1 MKLVIS
7 IMLLSAVAVFGDE
20 RNVPYVESPAS
31 EQHFDIFWPADPP
44 KATVLFIHGGSLNE
58 AAERRS
64 SPAYKNVCKP
74 FVAEGM
80 ACASMDYRLF
90 PSNKWP
96 DMPEDVAAA
105 VAALRPRI
113 AEHGGNPGRLFL
125 FGHSSGCHLAS
136 LVGMDG
142 DYLAKQG
149 LKRSDIA
156 GVIAMG
162 CTLDRDDAQV
172 RRLTADQIRASFK
185 RDAADVALYG
195 TPEAYL
201 KANPA
206 NHIASGAPPT
216 LVVVAEAER
225 FMPPILEQ
233 GARFVRQLLELDVPA
248 NLIIVPGKHM
258 SSIANVEKPGDP
270 AFQAIAAF
278 IERST
283 PRERGALN
291 AVYRVATPPPS
302 STCGCARA
310 TVTAWLRRG

>member
-1 MKLVIS
+1 MKLVLTIL
-7 IMLLSAVAVFGDE
+7 LLSAMTGFGDE
-20 RNVPYVESPAS
+20 RDVPYVESPAS
-31 EQHFDIFWPADPP
+31 EQRFDIFWPTGVP

-58 AAERRS
+58 GGERRS
-64 SPAYKNVCKP
+64 SPAYRNVCKP
-74 FVAEGM
+74 FVAAGI

-96 DMPEDVAAA
+96 AMPEDVAAA

-113 AEHGGNPGRLFL
+113 AERGGDPGRLFV

-136 LVGMDG
+136 LVAVDG
-142 DYLAKQG
+142 EYLAKHG

-172 RRLTADQIRASFK
+172 RRLTAGQIRAAFE
-185 RDAADVALYG
+185 RDAGDVALYG

-206 NHIASGAPPT
+206 SHIGAGVPPT
-216 LVVVAEAER
+216 LIVVAEEER

-233 GARFVRQLLELDVPA
+233 GARFVRRLLELDVPA

-258 SSIANVEKPGDP
+258 SSITNVERPGD
-270 AFQAIAAF
+270 ATFQAIAAF
-278 IERST
+278 IDD
-283 PRERGALN
+283 PR
-291 AVYRVATPPPS
+291 
-302 STCGCARA
+302 RA
-310 TVTAWLRRG
+310 SAAH